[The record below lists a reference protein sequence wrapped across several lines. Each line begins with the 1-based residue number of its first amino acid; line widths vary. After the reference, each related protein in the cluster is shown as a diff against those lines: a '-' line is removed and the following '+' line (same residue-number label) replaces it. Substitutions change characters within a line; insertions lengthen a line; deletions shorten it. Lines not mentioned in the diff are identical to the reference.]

1 MTVMDAFSAMADR
14 LQQTA
19 VSSSKEAAILGRTLA
34 RMLQDESIDESVWA
48 AFANDAGM
56 IEAVIVAL
64 EMCTDDDPGDL
75 LCCVTMLLSLCPVQS
90 RATLLTRPALR
101 SCILRNL
108 PLNDA
113 NSCNTERCLALL
125 RMLCGNGSPVRIP
138 LDDDLSIVGR
148 CLDLIPLQTDTMA
161 IESVAPVVMLHAGM
175 PGDIVIQAICN
186 HKDSGDFSHAL
197 LRYWNRAPTPEL
209 DRSCLQFVCDVL
221 RTGHAAM
228 FYVNDVAV
236 VVDIVL
242 RQLTDATFN
251 STLLYLLLDC
261 LWYVLH
267 SEPYLE
273 RNHKLTET
281 TELLHKMRSEAQTEG
296 DSRAAHLIGAIGDR
310 IAAVVRES
318 TAAAP

>member
-1 MTVMDAFSAMADR
+1 M
-14 LQQTA
+14 
-19 VSSSKEAAILGRTLA
+19 
-34 RMLQDESIDESVWA
+34 WA

-161 IESVAPVVMLHAGM
+161 IESVAPVVSITAQHVPYHGLGM
-175 PGDIVIQAICN
+175 
-186 HKDSGDFSHAL
+186 
-197 LRYWNRAPTPEL
+197 T
-209 DRSCLQFVCDVL
+209 
-221 RTGHAAM
+221 
-228 FYVNDVAV
+228 
-236 VVDIVL
+236 
-242 RQLTDATFN
+242 
-251 STLLYLLLDC
+251 
-261 LWYVLH
+261 
-267 SEPYLE
+267 
-273 RNHKLTET
+273 
-281 TELLHKMRSEAQTEG
+281 
-296 DSRAAHLIGAIGDR
+296 
-310 IAAVVRES
+310 
-318 TAAAP
+318 